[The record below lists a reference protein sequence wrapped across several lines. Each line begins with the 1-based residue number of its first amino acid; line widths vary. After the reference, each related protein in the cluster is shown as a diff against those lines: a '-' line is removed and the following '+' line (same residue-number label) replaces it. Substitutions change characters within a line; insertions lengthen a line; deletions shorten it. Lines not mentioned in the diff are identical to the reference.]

1 MTKTLNLQRIRDQFP
16 ALSETM
22 RGHDLIYFDNSAT
35 SLKPVAVI
43 NALEEY
49 YREYSANIH
58 RGVYEMSGRATMAY
72 DRARESLKRFIG
84 ATNGELIFTRGT
96 TDSINMV
103 AAGWGNVHVRSTD
116 EIVISPLDH
125 HSNIVPWQQLA
136 ARSGASLRYI
146 SLTPE
151 GAITTEAV
159 DAAISDRTKIVAISA
174 MSNVTGYTPPIEY
187 IIERAHEA
195 GARVLL
201 DGAQYVSHHP
211 TDVTALDCDFLAFSG
226 HKMCGPTG
234 IGALYGRMDALEEME
249 PVMYGGDM
257 ISRVTV
263 EGATW
268 ARIPER
274 FEGGTPHIAGAIG
287 MGAAAEFLMEID
299 LRNVLEHE
307 EDLFGYMYDA
317 LNGTPGVALYG
328 PSPGREGEERCRAG
342 IVSFNIDGAHPND
355 VGALLDQQGIAVRT
369 GFHCAQPLMTH
380 YGVTG
385 TVRASFYLYNTREEI
400 DRFIAALDRVR
411 SILG

>member
-35 SLKPVAVI
+35 SLKPESVI
-43 NALEEY
+43 DALGEY

-84 ATNGELIFTRGT
+84 VVDGEVIFTRGA

-103 AAGWGNVHVRSTD
+103 AAGWGNAHVQRTD

-146 SLTPE
+146 ALTPE
-151 GAITTEAV
+151 GAITTDAV
-159 DAAISDRTKIVAISA
+159 DAAITDRTKIVAISA

-187 IIERAHEA
+187 IIERAHDV

-211 TDVTALDCDFLAFSG
+211 TDVAALECDFLAFSG

-234 IGALYGRMDALEEME
+234 IGALYGRTDALEEME
-249 PVMYGGDM
+249 PVMFGGDM
-257 ISRVTV
+257 ISRVTL

-287 MGAAAEFLMEID
+287 MGAAAEFLMEIG
-299 LRNVLEHE
+299 LGNVLEHE
-307 EDLFGYMYDA
+307 EELFRHMSDA
-317 LNGTPGVALYG
+317 LAGKPGITLYG
-328 PSPGREGEERCRAG
+328 PTPGSGSAERSRAG
-342 IVSFNIDGAHPND
+342 IVSFNVEGAHPND
-355 VGALLDQQGIAVRT
+355 VGTLLDQQGIAVRT
-369 GFHCAQPLMTH
+369 GFHCAQPLMSH

-400 DRFIAALDRVR
+400 DRFIDALDRVQ